1 LNGTFL
7 NRPEIVEDDIVNGK
21 ENYYMKNRKRIRY
34 VTIAAI
40 LLLGIYWS
48 AVSAIGGAAGEE
60 YPNAGFLATAQWL
73 KAHQADASL
82 VIVDVRTDKYIEGKL
97 IPGAVCMPW
106 QQFQYDDVA
115 GNMGGLFVGIV
126 RAQQLLG
133 EHGIARN
140 DTVVLYDSVKRDG
153 GATSSYLFWVLD
165 LLGHKN
171 MKVLERGID
180 GWIDAGGETV
190 SAPRKAEAVLYQ
202 APSGEINL
210 RKWVKAEYM
219 LPRLG
224 DPYYQILDVRSRAEY
239 MGEKPDNALDGTV
252 LKLGHVPTA
261 TNSDYTLN
269 WTTPDIKAIK
279 PYSALQ
285 ERYRGLDPGRA
296 VILYCHSARRGSF
309 GYFVLRLMG
318 FEDVMLYEPSWME
331 WGNKR
336 YFYPVETAENVITG
350 DALPGTSSTPAALK
364 HLGKTNRKSG
374 AAAEPGG
381 DRGSKSG
388 YVSCGG

>member
-1 LNGTFL
+1 MN
-7 NRPEIVEDDIVNGK
+7 IGK
-21 ENYYMKNRKRIRY
+21 QIRY
-34 VTIAAI
+34 GAIATI
-40 LLLGIYWS
+40 LLLGVYWS
-48 AVSAIGGAAGEE
+48 AASAINDGVSED
-60 YPNAGFLATAQWL
+60 YPNTGFLATAQWL
-73 KAHQADASL
+73 KLHQADASL
-82 VIVDVRTDKYIEGKL
+82 VIVDVRMDKDIEGKL
-97 IPGAVCMPW
+97 ITGAVRMPW
-106 QQFQYDDVA
+106 QQFQYDDAA
-115 GNMGGLFVGIV
+115 GNVGGLFVGIV

-153 GATSSYLFWVLD
+153 GATSSYIFWVLD

-171 MKVLERGID
+171 KKVLERGID
-180 GWIDAGGETV
+180 GWIDAGGTMV
-190 SAPRKAEAVLYQ
+190 SEPRMPEAVLYQ
-202 APSGEINL
+202 APSEEINL
-210 RKWVKAEYM
+210 RKWVKAEYL

-239 MGEKPDNALDGTV
+239 MGEKPNTALDGTA

-269 WTTPDIKAIK
+269 WTSPDIKAIK
-279 PYSALQ
+279 PYAALL

-318 FEDVMLYEPSWME
+318 FEDVMLYESSWME

-336 YFYPVETAENVITG
+336 YFFPVDTAENVLTG
-350 DALPGTSSTPAALK
+350 DVLPRTSSTPAALDR
-364 HLGKTNRKSG
+364 LGKTNRKSG
-374 AAAEPGG
+374 LVPKPGG
-381 DRGSKSG
+381 DRSSKSG

>member
-1 LNGTFL
+1 MK
-7 NRPEIVEDDIVNGK
+7 NGK
-21 ENYYMKNRKRIRY
+21 LIRY
-34 VTIAAI
+34 VVIATI
-40 LLLGIYWS
+40 LLLGVYWS
-48 AVSAIGGAAGEE
+48 AASAISGGAGKD
-60 YPNAGFLATAQWL
+60 YPNARFLATAEWL
-73 KAHQADASL
+73 KSHQADASL
-82 VIVDVRTDKYIEGKL
+82 VIVDVRMDKYVEGKL
-97 IPGAVCMPW
+97 IPSAVRMPW
-106 QQFQYDDVA
+106 RQFQYDDVA
-115 GNMGGLFVGIV
+115 GNMGGLFGGIE

-153 GATSSYLFWVLD
+153 GATSSYIFWVLD

-180 GWIDAGGETV
+180 SWIDAGGKTV
-190 SAPRKAEAVLYQ
+190 SEPRTPEAVLYQ

-219 LPRLG
+219 MPRLG

-239 MGEKPDNALDGTV
+239 LGEAPDTGLDGTV
-252 LKLGHVPTA
+252 LKLGHIPTA
-261 TNSDYTLN
+261 YNIDYTLN
-269 WTTPDIKAIK
+269 WTTPDIKAVK
-279 PYSALQ
+279 PYAALQ
-285 ERYRGLDPGRA
+285 RLYRGLDAGRA
-296 VILYCHSARRGSF
+296 VITYCHSARRGSF

-336 YFYPVETAENVITG
+336 YYYPVETSENVITG
-350 DALPGTSSTPAALK
+350 DTLPGTTSTPAALNR
-364 HLGKTNRKSG
+364 LGKTNRKSG
-374 AAAEPGG
+374 AAPKPGG
-381 DRGSKSG
+381 DRSSKSG

>member
-7 NRPEIVEDDIVNGK
+7 NRPETVEDDIVNGK
-21 ENYYMKNRKRIRY
+21 EKYYMKNGKRIRY
-34 VTIAAI
+34 AAIAAI

-48 AVSAIGGAAGEE
+48 ASSATGGAAGED

-73 KAHQADASL
+73 KSHQMNASL
-82 VIVDVRTDKYIEGKL
+82 VIVDVRMDKYIEGKL
-97 IPGAVCMPW
+97 IPGAIHMPW
-106 QQFQYDDVA
+106 RQFQYEDVA

-153 GATSSYLFWVLD
+153 GATSSYIFWVLD

-190 SAPRKAEAVLYQ
+190 STPRKAEAVLYQ

-210 RKWVKAEYM
+210 RKWVKADYM

-239 MGEKPDNALDGTV
+239 IGEKPNTGLDGTK
-252 LKLGHVPTA
+252 LKPGHVPTA
-261 TNSDYTLN
+261 TNIDYTLN
-269 WTTPDIKAIK
+269 WNTPDIKAVK
-279 PYSALQ
+279 PYAALR
-285 ERYRGLDPGRA
+285 ELYGGLDPGRA
-296 VILYCHSARRGSF
+296 VIIYCHSARRGSF
-309 GYFVLRLMG
+309 GYLVLRLMG

-331 WGNKR
+331 WGNER
-336 YFYPVETAENVITG
+336 YYYPVETKENVLTG
-350 DALPGTSSTPAALK
+350 KPLTKTTSSSAAFNRRGTTTPSSGVAAP
-364 HLGKTNRKSG
+364 SG
-374 AAAEPGG
+374 S

>member
-1 LNGTFL
+1 MK
-7 NRPEIVEDDIVNGK
+7 NGK
-21 ENYYMKNRKRIRY
+21 LIRY
-34 VTIAAI
+34 VVIVAV
-40 LLLGIYWS
+40 LLLGVYWS
-48 AVSAIGGAAGEE
+48 AASAISGAAGKD
-60 YPNAGFLATAQWL
+60 YPNARFLATAEWL
-73 KAHQADASL
+73 KSQKDDASL
-82 VIVDVRTDKYIEGKL
+82 VIVDVRMDKYVEGKL
-97 IPGAVCMPW
+97 IPGAIRMPW
-106 QQFQYDDVA
+106 RQFQYDDVA
-115 GNMGGLFVGIV
+115 GNMGGLFVGIE

-153 GATSSYLFWVLD
+153 GATSSYIFWVLD

-180 GWIDAGGETV
+180 GWIDAGGETLPT
-190 SAPRKAEAVLYQ
+190 PRKPEAVLYQ

-219 LPRLG
+219 MPRLG
-224 DPYYQILDVRSRAEY
+224 DPYYQILDVRSRQEY
-239 MGEKPDNALDGTV
+239 LGEKPNTALDGTV

-269 WTTPDIKAIK
+269 WTTPDSKAIK
-279 PYSALQ
+279 PYKALQ
-285 ERYRGLDPGRA
+285 KLYSGLDPGRA
-296 VILYCHSARRGSF
+296 VITYCHSARRGSF

-336 YFYPVETAENVITG
+336 YYYPVETAENVLTG
-350 DALPGTSSTPAALK
+350 DTLPGTTSPSAALNRR
-364 HLGKTNRKSG
+364 GTTTRKSG
-374 AAAEPGG
+374 AAAASG
-381 DRGSKSG
+381 DGRGSKSG

>member
-1 LNGTFL
+1 
-7 NRPEIVEDDIVNGK
+7 
-21 ENYYMKNRKRIRY
+21 MKNRKRIRY
-34 VTIAAI
+34 ATIAAI

-48 AVSAIGGAAGEE
+48 VVSAIGGAAGEE

-82 VIVDVRTDKYIEGKL
+82 VIVDVRTDNYIEGKL
-97 IPGAVCMPW
+97 IPGAIRMPW
-106 QQFQYDDVA
+106 RQFQYDDVA

-153 GATSSYLFWVLD
+153 GATSSYIFWVLD

-180 GWIDAGGETV
+180 GWMDAGGATV

-202 APSGEINL
+202 APSGEIDL
-210 RKWVKAEYM
+210 RKWVKADYIM
-219 LPRLG
+219 PRLG
-224 DPYYQILDVRSRAEY
+224 DPYYQILDVRSRMEY
-239 MGEKPDNALDGTV
+239 MGEKPNTALDGTA

-269 WTTPDIKAIK
+269 WTTPDIKALK
-279 PYSALQ
+279 PYAVLQ

-296 VILYCHSARRGSF
+296 VIPYCHSARRGSF

-331 WGNKR
+331 WGNTR
-336 YFYPVETAENVITG
+336 YFYPVETEENVLSR
-350 DALPGTSSTPAALK
+350 DVLPGASSSSATF
-364 HLGKTNRKSG
+364 NRGGG
-374 AAAEPGG
+374 AATPNSGMAAPS
-381 DRGSKSG
+381 GSGRSSNSG

>member
-1 LNGTFL
+1 MN
-7 NRPEIVEDDIVNGK
+7 IGK
-21 ENYYMKNRKRIRY
+21 QIRY
-34 VTIAAI
+34 GAIAAI
-40 LLLGIYWS
+40 LLLGVYWS
-48 AVSAIGGAAGEE
+48 AASAISGGAGED

-73 KAHQADASL
+73 KSQKDDASL
-82 VIVDVRTDKYIEGKL
+82 VIVDVRTDKYFEGKL
-97 IPGAVCMPW
+97 IPGAIRMPW
-106 QQFQYDDVA
+106 QQFQYDDAA
-115 GNMGGLFVGIV
+115 GNLGGLFVGIA

-153 GATSSYLFWVLD
+153 GATSSYIFWVLD

-190 SAPRKAEAVLYQ
+190 SEPRTPEAVLYQ

-239 MGEKPDNALDGTV
+239 MGEKPNTALDGTA

-269 WTTPDIKAIK
+269 WTTPDIKALK
-279 PYSALQ
+279 PYAVLQ

-336 YFYPVETAENVITG
+336 YFYPVETTENVLSG
-350 DALPGTSSTPAALK
+350 VALPGTSPTPAALNR
-364 HLGKTNRKSG
+364 LGKTNRKSG
-374 AAAEPGG
+374 ATAEPGG